1 MKRYG
6 TDLLE
11 YLCQKFGP
19 TGFENEVADAII
31 EQLGNDCDKVVKDSF
46 GNVYAVVNGEGQAP
60 RDRIMVSSHMDEV
73 GFMITSIDE
82 DGYIKFSNL
91 GGIDP
96 KVLYG
101 KQVTLGNE
109 SKRIN
114 GVIAAK
120 AIHHKK
126 REDRFSVTPIKEM
139 YIDIGAKDGD
149 EVREYVN
156 VGDFG
161 VFNSDFVFFGTD
173 NKYAKGKAIDDRA
186 GCCAMIEVIRKI
198 REENIALPFDV
209 YFCFTVREE
218 VGLSGARV
226 AAERVKPS
234 RAIIL
239 ETTAIGD
246 IAGAPAHKRVADVG
260 SGGVVSLMDRS
271 TIYNTEFVNFTLD
284 TAKSND
290 IKAQVKRYVSGGND
304 AGHIHKS
311 DAGVKALAISVPT
324 RYLHSPAC
332 VATLDDYESVRDLV
346 EAIIRNADRL
356 KKN

>member
-1 MKRYG
+1 MMKHG
-6 TDLLE
+6 IELLE

-31 EQLGNDCDKVVKDSF
+31 EQLGDDCDKVVKDSF
-46 GNVYAVVNGEGQAP
+46 GNVYALVKGEGS
-60 RDRIMVSSHMDEV
+60 DRVMISSHMDEV
-73 GFMITSIDE
+73 GFMITDIDS
-82 DGYIKFSNL
+82 DGYIKFANL

-109 SKRIN
+109 SKKIN

-126 REDRFSVTPIKEM
+126 REDRFTATPIKEM
-139 YIDIGAKDGD
+139 YIDIGAKDAD
-149 EVREYVN
+149 EAKEYVN

-198 REENIALPFDV
+198 REDGITLPFDV

-226 AAERVKPS
+226 AAEKVKPS

-260 SGGVVSLMDRS
+260 SGGVISLMDRS

-284 TAKSND
+284 TAKKFD

-311 DAGVKALAISVPT
+311 GKGVKCVAISMGT

-332 VATLDDYESVRDLV
+332 VASMEDYESIRELV
-346 EAIIRNADRL
+346 FAML
-356 KKN
+356 KTMKAEV

>member
-1 MKRYG
+1 MLKYG
-6 TDLLE
+6 VELLE

-31 EQLGNDCDKVVKDSF
+31 EQLGDDCDKIVKDTF
-46 GNVYAVVNGEGQAP
+46 GNVYALVSGEGQAP
-60 RDRIMVSSHMDEV
+60 RDRVMISSHMDEV
-73 GFMITSIDE
+73 GFMITAIDD
-82 DGYIKFSNL
+82 DGYIKFANL

-101 KQVTLGNE
+101 KQVVLGNE
-109 SKRIN
+109 KAKIN

-126 REDRFSVTPIKEM
+126 REDRYTVTPIKEM

-161 VFNSDFVFFGTD
+161 VFNSDFVFFGSN
-173 NKYAKGKAIDDRA
+173 NKYVKGKAIDDRA
-186 GCCAMIEVIRKI
+186 GCCAMIEAIRLIRKNGI
-198 REENIALPFDV
+198 RLPFDIF
-209 YFCFTVREE
+209 FCFTVREE

-239 ETTAIGD
+239 ESTAIGD

-260 SGGVVSLMDRS
+260 SGGVISLMDRS
-271 TIYNTEFVNFTLD
+271 TIYDTDFVNFTLD
-284 TAKSND
+284 IAKENG

-311 DAGVKALAISVPT
+311 GKGVKCVAISMGT

-332 VATLDDYESVRDLV
+332 VASIEDYESIRELV
-346 EAIIRNADRL
+346 FAML
-356 KKN
+356 KNMKAEV

>member
-1 MKRYG
+1 MKKYG
-6 TDLLE
+6 RELLE

-19 TGFENEVADAII
+19 TGFEGEVADAII
-31 EQLGNDCDKVVKDSF
+31 EQLGNDCDKIVKDSL

-60 RDRIMVSSHMDEV
+60 RDRIMISSHMDEV
-73 GFMITSIDE
+73 GFMITSIDD
-82 DGYIKFSNL
+82 DGYIKFANL

-109 SKRIN
+109 NKKNN

-120 AIHHKK
+120 AIHHKR
-126 REDRFSVTPIKEM
+126 REDRYSVTPIKEM

-173 NKYAKGKAIDDRA
+173 NKFAKGKAIDDRA
-186 GCCAMIEVIRKI
+186 GCCAMIEIVRKM
-198 REENIALPFDV
+198 REEKVVLPFDV

-218 VGLSGARV
+218 VGLSGAKV
-226 AAERVKPS
+226 AAEKVRPS

-239 ETTAIGD
+239 ESTAIGD

-271 TIYNTEFVNFTLD
+271 TIYDTEFVNFTLE
-284 TAKSND
+284 TAKIND

-311 DAGVKALAISVPT
+311 GKGVKCVAISMGT

-332 VATLDDYESVRDLV
+332 VASMEDYESIRELV
-346 EAIIRNADRL
+346 YAML
-356 KKN
+356 KNMKAEV

>member
-1 MKRYG
+1 MKKYG
-6 TDLLE
+6 IELLE

-19 TGFENEVADAII
+19 TGYEDEVADAII
-31 EQLGNDCDKVVKDSF
+31 EQLGDDCDKIVKDTF
-46 GNVYAVVNGEGQAP
+46 GNVYALVKGTGE
-60 RDRIMVSSHMDEV
+60 DRVMISSHMDEV
-73 GFMITSIDE
+73 GFMITDIDS

-101 KQVTLGNE
+101 KQVVLGNE
-109 SKRIN
+109 KTKIN

-120 AIHHKK
+120 AIHHKR

-149 EVREYVN
+149 ETKEYVN
-156 VGDFG
+156 IGDFG
-161 VFNSDFVFFGTD
+161 VFNSDFVYFGTD
-173 NKYAKGKAIDDRA
+173 RKYAKGKAIDDRA
-186 GCCAMIEVIRKI
+186 GCCAMIEIIRKI
-198 REENIALPFDV
+198 RENSITLPFNA

-239 ETTAIGD
+239 ESTAIGD

-260 SGGVVSLMDRS
+260 NGGVISLMDRS

-284 TAKSND
+284 TAKNYN

-311 DAGVKALAISVPT
+311 GKGVKCIAISMGT

-332 VATLDDYESVRDLV
+332 VASIEDYESIRELV
-346 EAIIRNADRL
+346 FAMLTNMKEEV
-356 KKN
+356 

>member
-1 MKRYG
+1 MKKYG
-6 TDLLE
+6 IELLE

-19 TGFENEVADAII
+19 TGYEDEVADAII
-31 EQLGNDCDKVVKDSF
+31 EQLGDDCDKIVKDTF
-46 GNVYAVVNGEGQAP
+46 GNVYALVKGTGE
-60 RDRIMVSSHMDEV
+60 DRVMISSHMDEV
-73 GFMITSIDE
+73 GFMITDIDS

-101 KQVTLGNE
+101 KQVVLGNE
-109 SKRIN
+109 KTKIN

-120 AIHHKK
+120 AIHHKR

-149 EVREYVN
+149 ETKEYVN
-156 VGDFG
+156 IGDFG
-161 VFNSDFVFFGTD
+161 VFNSDFVYFGTD
-173 NKYAKGKAIDDRA
+173 RKYAKGKAIDDRA
-186 GCCAMIEVIRKI
+186 GCCAMIEIIRKI
-198 REENIALPFDV
+198 RENSITLPFNA

-239 ETTAIGD
+239 ESTAIGD

-260 SGGVVSLMDRS
+260 NGGVISLMDRS

-284 TAKSND
+284 TAKNYN

-311 DAGVKALAISVPT
+311 GKGVKCVAISMGT

-332 VATLDDYESVRDLV
+332 VASIEDYESIRELV
-346 EAIIRNADRL
+346 FAMLTNMKEEV
-356 KKN
+356 

>member
-1 MKRYG
+1 MKKYG
-6 TDLLE
+6 IELLE

-19 TGFENEVADAII
+19 TGYEDEVADAII
-31 EQLGNDCDKVVKDSF
+31 EQLGDDCDKIVKDTF
-46 GNVYAVVNGEGQAP
+46 GNVYALVKGTGE
-60 RDRIMVSSHMDEV
+60 DRVMISSHMDEV
-73 GFMITSIDE
+73 GFMITDIDS

-101 KQVTLGNE
+101 KQVVLGNE
-109 SKRIN
+109 KTKIN

-120 AIHHKK
+120 AIHHKR

-149 EVREYVN
+149 ETKEYVN
-156 VGDFG
+156 IGDFG
-161 VFNSDFVFFGTD
+161 VFNSDFVYFGTD
-173 NKYAKGKAIDDRA
+173 RKYAKGKAIDDRA
-186 GCCAMIEVIRKI
+186 GCCAMIEIIRKI
-198 REENIALPFDV
+198 RENSITLPFNA

-234 RAIIL
+234 RAIVL
-239 ETTAIGD
+239 ESTAIGD

-260 SGGVVSLMDRS
+260 NGGVISLMDRS

-284 TAKSND
+284 TAKNYN

-311 DAGVKALAISVPT
+311 GKGVKCVAISMGT

-332 VATLDDYESVRDLV
+332 VASIEDYESIRELV
-346 EAIIRNADRL
+346 FAMLTNMKEEV
-356 KKN
+356 

>member
-1 MKRYG
+1 MKKYG
-6 TDLLE
+6 IELLE

-19 TGFENEVADAII
+19 TGYEDEVADAII
-31 EQLGNDCDKVVKDSF
+31 EQLGDDCDKIVKDTF
-46 GNVYAVVNGEGQAP
+46 GNVYALVKGTGE
-60 RDRIMVSSHMDEV
+60 DRVMISSHMDEV
-73 GFMITSIDE
+73 GFMITDIDS

-101 KQVTLGNE
+101 KQVVLGNE
-109 SKRIN
+109 KTKIN

-120 AIHHKK
+120 AIHHKR

-149 EVREYVN
+149 ETKEYVSI
-156 VGDFG
+156 GDFG
-161 VFNSDFVFFGTD
+161 VFNSDFVYFGTD
-173 NKYAKGKAIDDRA
+173 RKYAKGKAIDDRA
-186 GCCAMIEVIRKI
+186 GCCAMIEIIRKI
-198 REENIALPFDV
+198 RENSITLPFNA

-239 ETTAIGD
+239 ESTAIGD

-260 SGGVVSLMDRS
+260 NGGVISLMDRS

-284 TAKSND
+284 TAKNYN

-311 DAGVKALAISVPT
+311 GKGVKCVAISMGT

-332 VATLDDYESVRDLV
+332 VASIEDYESIRELV
-346 EAIIRNADRL
+346 FAMLTNMKEEV
-356 KKN
+356 

>member
-1 MKRYG
+1 MKKHGRE
-6 TDLLE
+6 LLE

-19 TGFENEVADAII
+19 TGFEYEVADAVI
-31 EQLGNDCDKVVKDSF
+31 EQLGDDCDKIVKDNF
-46 GNVYAVVNGEGQAP
+46 GNIYAVLYGDGQAP
-60 RDRIMVSSHMDEV
+60 KDRIMISSHMDEV
-73 GFMITSIDE
+73 GFMITSIDD
-82 DGYIKFSNL
+82 DGYIKFANL

-101 KQVTLGNE
+101 KQVILGNE
-109 SKRIN
+109 NKKIN

-186 GCCAMIEVIRKI
+186 GCCAMIEVIRKL
-198 REENIALPFDV
+198 REEKIKLSFDV

-260 SGGVVSLMDRS
+260 SGGVISLMDRS

-284 TAKSND
+284 TAKTNN

-311 DAGVKALAISVPT
+311 GKGVKCVAISMGT

-332 VATLDDYESVRDLV
+332 VASMEDYESIRELV
-346 EAIIRNADRL
+346 FVML
-356 KKN
+356 KNMKAEV

>member
-1 MKRYG
+1 MKLYG
-6 TDLLE
+6 RELLVD
-11 YLCQKFGP
+11 LCQRFGP
-19 TGFENEVADAII
+19 TGFEDEVADAII
-31 EQLGNDCDKVVKDSF
+31 EQLGDDCDKIVKDSF
-46 GNVYAVVNGEGQAP
+46 GNVYALVKGEGQAEL
-60 RDRIMVSSHMDEV
+60 DRVMISSHMDEV

-82 DGYIKFSNL
+82 DGYIKFANL

-109 SKRIN
+109 KKRIN

-120 AIHHKK
+120 AIHHKR
-126 REDRFSVTPIKEM
+126 REDRFSVTPVKEM

-149 EVREYVN
+149 EVREYVS

-161 VFNSDFVFFGTD
+161 VFNSDFVFFGSD
-173 NKYAKGKAIDDRA
+173 NKFAKGKAIDDRA
-186 GCCAMIEVIRKI
+186 GCCAMIEVIRKL
-198 REENIALPFDV
+198 REENVKLPYDV

-226 AAERVKPS
+226 AAERVKPKK
-234 RAIIL
+234 AIIL

-246 IAGAPAHKRVADVG
+246 IAGAPDHKRVANVG
-260 SGGVVSLMDRS
+260 DGGVVSLMDRS
-271 TIYNTEFVNFTLD
+271 TIYNTDFVNFTLD
-284 TAKSND
+284 TAKTHN

-311 DAGVKALAISVPT
+311 GEGVKCVAISMGT

-332 VATLDDYESVRDLV
+332 VASMEDYESIRELV
-346 EAIIRNADRL
+346 FAML
-356 KKN
+356 KDMKTEE

>member
-1 MKRYG
+1 MKLHSIE
-6 TDLLE
+6 LLE

-19 TGFENEVADAII
+19 TGFENEVADAIV
-31 EQLGNDCDKVVKDSF
+31 EQLGDDCDKIVRDSF
-46 GNVYAVVNGEGQAP
+46 GNVYALVKGTTS
-60 RDRIMVSSHMDEV
+60 DRVMISSHMDEV
-73 GFMITSIDE
+73 GFMITDIDG
-82 DGYIKFSNL
+82 DGYIKFANL

-101 KQVTLGNE
+101 KQVVLGNE
-109 SKRIN
+109 KTKIN

-120 AIHHKK
+120 AIHHKR

-139 YIDIGAKDGD
+139 YIDIGAKDAD
-149 EVREYVN
+149 EAKEYVS

-186 GCCAMIEVIRKI
+186 GCCAMIEIIRKI
-198 REENIALPFDV
+198 REYNIVLPFDT

-226 AAERVKPS
+226 AAEKVKPS

-239 ETTAIGD
+239 ESTAIGD

-260 SGGVVSLMDRS
+260 NGGVISLMDRS
-271 TIYNTEFVNFTLD
+271 TIYDTDFVNFTLD
-284 TAKSND
+284 VAKSND

-311 DAGVKALAISVPT
+311 GKGVKCVAISMGT

-332 VATLDDYESVRDLV
+332 VASMEDYKSIRELV
-346 EAIIRNADRL
+346 YAMLNNMKAEV
-356 KKN
+356 

>member
-1 MKRYG
+1 MREG
-6 TDLLE
+6 RELLE
-11 YLCQKFGP
+11 YLCGKFGP
-19 TGFENEVADAII
+19 TGFEAEVADAIT
-31 EQLGNDCDKVVKDSF
+31 EELGNDCDRVARDSF
-46 GNVYAVVNGEGQAP
+46 GNIYAVIEGEGQAP
-60 RDRIMVSSHMDEV
+60 RDRVMISSHMDEV
-73 GFMITSIDE
+73 GFMITFIDD
-82 DGYIKFSNL
+82 DGYIHFSNL

-101 KQVTLGNE
+101 KQVILGNE
-109 SKRIN
+109 NHRIN

-120 AIHHKK
+120 AIHHKS
-126 REDRFSVTPIKEM
+126 REERFSVTPVKEM

-173 NKYAKGKAIDDRA
+173 KKYAKGKAIDDRA

-198 REENIALPFDV
+198 RENNLKLPFDV

-218 VGLSGARV
+218 VGLSGAKVV
-226 AAERVKPS
+226 AEKVKPS

-260 SGGVVSLMDRS
+260 EGGVVSIMDRS
-271 TIYNTEFVNFTLD
+271 TIYNTEFVDFTLG
-284 TAKSND
+284 TAKENG

-311 DAGVKALAISVPT
+311 GKGVKCVAISMGT

-332 VATLDDYESVRDLV
+332 VASMEDYTSIRELV
-346 EAIIRNADRL
+346 FTML
-356 KKN
+356 KNMKAEV

>member
-1 MKRYG
+1 MLKYG
-6 TDLLE
+6 VELLE

-31 EQLGNDCDKVVKDSF
+31 EQLGDDCDKIVKDTF
-46 GNVYAVVNGEGQAP
+46 GNVYALVSSGEGQAP
-60 RDRIMVSSHMDEV
+60 RDRVMISSHMDEV

-82 DGYIKFSNL
+82 DGYIKFANL

-101 KQVTLGNE
+101 KQVVLGNE
-109 SKRIN
+109 KAKIN

-126 REDRFSVTPIKEM
+126 REDRYTVTPIKEM

-161 VFNSDFVFFGTD
+161 VFNSDFVFFGSD
-173 NKYAKGKAIDDRA
+173 NKYVKGKAIDDRA
-186 GCCAMIEVIRKI
+186 GCCAMIEAIRLIRKNGI
-198 REENIALPFDV
+198 RLPFDIF
-209 YFCFTVREE
+209 FCFTVREE

-239 ETTAIGD
+239 ESTAIGD

-260 SGGVVSLMDRS
+260 SGGVISLMDRS
-271 TIYNTEFVNFTLD
+271 TIYDTDFVNFTLD
-284 TAKSND
+284 IAKENG

-311 DAGVKALAISVPT
+311 GKGVKCVAISMNCQAEL
-324 RYLHSPAC
+324 RM
-332 VATLDDYESVRDLV
+332 
-346 EAIIRNADRL
+346 N
-356 KKN
+356 